1 MRELR
6 PLNKLGR
13 ERQSKTTKCK
23 IDYINRD
30 SSPFT
35 SSLEQ
40 LWHDCHISS
49 REHDMSV
56 HDIGIS
62 ADNRCLDDALVPQV
76 PHVLLL

>member
-23 IDYINRD
+23 IDYINFD

-35 SSLEQ
+35 SSLEL
-40 LWHDCHISS
+40 LWHRHISS
-49 REHDMSV
+49 REHDISV

-62 ADNRCLDDALVPQV
+62 ADNRCLDDALVPHV